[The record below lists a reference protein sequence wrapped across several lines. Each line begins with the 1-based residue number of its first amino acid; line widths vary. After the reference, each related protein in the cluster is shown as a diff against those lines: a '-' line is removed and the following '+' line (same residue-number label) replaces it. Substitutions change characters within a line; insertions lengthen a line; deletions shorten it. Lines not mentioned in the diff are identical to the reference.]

1 MKNETVGS
9 VAAQLLR
16 DDELDRVNGGII
28 DGCIRLPS
36 ILNPWLPPPSPGFV
50 DQFASRLPSWVR
62 PL

>member
-9 VAAQLLR
+9 VAAHLLQ

-36 ILNPWLPPPSPGFV
+36 ILDLFVPPPSPGFV